1 MGSLLETVRTKKLLK
16 RLPKKALSNV
26 ELMDAVKK
34 LDLPHFRGIFMRDE
48 LSRKKP
54 WKREMGIVNL
64 DVSSGPGTHWVAYSK
79 RKLPLVVYFDS
90 FGLRPPPEVTQY
102 FMGSPI
108 VYNNDVKQ
116 NYDMNNCGHLC
127 LEFLIKEAEYEE
139 ASH

>member
-1 MGSLLETVRTKKLLK
+1 
-16 RLPKKALSNV
+16 
-26 ELMDAVKK
+26 
-34 LDLPHFRGIFMRDE
+34 MRDE
-48 LSRKKP
+48 LSGKKP

-64 DVSSGPGTHWVAYSK
+64 DVSSRPGTHWVAYSK
-79 RKLPLVVYFDS
+79 RILPFVVYFDS

-102 FMGSPI
+102 FTDSLI
-108 VYNNDVKQ
+108 VHSNVVKQ